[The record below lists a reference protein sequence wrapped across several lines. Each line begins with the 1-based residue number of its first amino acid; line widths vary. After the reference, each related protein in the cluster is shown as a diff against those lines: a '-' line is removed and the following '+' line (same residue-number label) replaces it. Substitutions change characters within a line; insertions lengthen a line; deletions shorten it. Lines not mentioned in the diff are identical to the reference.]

1 MTADMMMLF
10 GILACT
16 LFLFAWGRWRYDMVA
31 ILALVTSVL
40 VGLVPPVDAFSG
52 FGHPAIITVAAVLII
67 SKALQNSGVVT
78 WLSQLLAK
86 SRRTT
91 VQQISATSGLVA
103 LLSCIM
109 NNVGA
114 LAIMM
119 PVTLRNA
126 RKAKRSPS
134 VVLMPLS
141 FASLLGGLVTLI
153 GTPTNIVI
161 SSYRQ
166 EFTGEAYSMFDFA
179 PVGAMVAVAGLAYL
193 ALIGWR
199 LLPERVPAMR
209 DSGMFHVEDY
219 VSELVIPEGSNLI
232 GKQVRFLER
241 ECENEVAVM
250 TIIRR
255 GNKRQAPRG
264 IERFQQ
270 GDVLIV
276 EGDPSLF
283 SSMMGNGDLVQAE
296 AGGPDP
302 LEFSTNGVRV
312 AEVVLL
318 PNSPIEGQSMRG
330 LRMHDRYGINLLAI
344 SRRGERP
351 VTRLAK
357 TRFQTGDVLLL
368 QGEATALEEV
378 YAQLGLLEVAERGLE
393 VPKRRTFLLPLGI
406 FGSAIILTAL
416 GLVPVTIAFVSAV
429 IAMIGL
435 GLINSREVYDSI
447 EWPII
452 VLLGAL
458 IPVGQALQTTGGTE
472 LIAVSLVEAMDGM
485 PVWFVITAL
494 MVISMWLSDI
504 IPNTP
509 VAVLMAPIGFSIASQ
524 LGLAADP
531 FLMAVAIGCATPFLT
546 PIGHQSNTLVMG
558 SGGYRFFDYARM
570 GIGLELIVV
579 AVAVPMILLVWP
591 V

>member
-1 MTADMMMLF
+1 MLF

-78 WLSQLLAK
+78 WLSQLLAR

-166 EFTGEAYSMFDFA
+166 EFTGEPYSMFDFA
-179 PVGAMVAVAGLAYL
+179 PVGAMVALAGLAYL

-270 GDVLIV
+270 GDVLII

-296 AGGPDP
+296 AAGPDP

-368 QGEATALEEV
+368 QGEATALDEV
-378 YAQLGLLEVAERGLE
+378 YRQLGLLEVAERGLE
-393 VPKRRTFLLPLGI
+393 MPKRRTFMVPLGI
-406 FGSAIILTAL
+406 FGTAIVLTAL
-416 GLVPVTIAFVSAV
+416 GIIPVTIAFVGAV

-458 IPVGQALQTTGGTE
+458 IPVGQALQTTGGTD
-472 LIAVSLVEAMDGM
+472 LIAVSLVDAIGDM
-485 PVWFVITAL
+485 PVWFIITAL

-509 VAVLMAPIGFSIASQ
+509 VAVLMAPIGFSISSQ

-579 AVAVPMILLVWP
+579 AVAVPMIMLVWP